1 MGKGLSTVKYV
12 AKWAN
17 ISADG
22 KYRYSLVREWRLK
35 THNPANWL
43 TIDKELAWEEPKP
56 CVFIMLN
63 PSTADADIDD
73 PTIRKCVGFASRWEY
88 EKLIVLN
95 LFAYRA
101 TKPAVLLR
109 LHDVDNPFGDDN
121 QAEVEKS
128 IHRAGRIV
136 CAWGSHGRHLEQDRT
151 MLGWLDKAGV
161 HRLYALGY
169 DAKGNPRHPLMVPY
183 ETAPVIYDAL

>member
-1 MGKGLSTVKYV
+1 MKYV
-12 AKWAN
+12 NAGAT
-17 ISADG
+17 IDG
-22 KYRYSLVREWRLK
+22 KYRYCLWREWRHEK
-35 THNPANWL
+35 HNPANWRV
-43 TIDKELAWEEPKP
+43 IDRELAWEEPKP

-63 PSTADADIDD
+63 PSTADGKADDA
-73 PTIRKCVGFASRWEY
+73 TIRKCVGFASRWEY
-88 EKLIVLN
+88 EKLIVIN

-101 TKPAVLLR
+101 TKPAELLR
-109 LHDVDNPFGDDN
+109 LYDVDNPVGDRN
-121 QAEVEKS
+121 QAEVERA

-161 HRLYALGY
+161 ERLYALGY

-183 ETAPVIYDAL
+183 ATAPVLYDAL